1 MRRGH
6 WKYHP
11 CGTITNSLF
20 SLSPI
25 LFQNYKFVYCEL
37 FIISSILRMLY
48 PLLIPIYCSICIVLP
63 YQNCAPIQ
71 EPWFFLR
78 IWTCKFFDCANRSTL
93 FKLPYFSMM
102 SDDFPP
108 LGLSTPLPVPLPGRR
123 QPQGKGRGAL

>member
-63 YQNCAPIQ
+63 YQNVHPYRNLG
-71 EPWFFLR
+71 FFKDLDMQIFR
-78 IWTCKFFDCANRSTL
+78 LCKSLNFI
-93 FKLPYFSMM
+93 
-102 SDDFPP
+102 
-108 LGLSTPLPVPLPGRR
+108 
-123 QPQGKGRGAL
+123 